1 MCTPTFFQR
10 SSDGGSSRKNELCTI
25 HNVCPYK
32 KCTAP
37 RFEAFVR
44 GRCPRR
50 ESSRTRNSCAV
61 THWSAEPLAPP
72 RHWDARARVVG
83 VKSRPTL
90 LVNASEC
97 ERRDVRAVLARP
109 RAVPLVRPVRGLA
122 HSRRATVVRRVRRLR
137 CVSKATKR
145 LGTRARRSRKR
156 RSRSRRT
163 ARRGERRSMP
173 PHARSANA
181 RSARVFV
188 SSRSAVS
195 VPYSSSAH
203 WRDSPRKR
211 APGSSDLENTIII
224 KRSSLVRV
232 IETPQTRCRQ
242 TSARIATARPQPC
255 ALAVRRT
262 LVRTRPTTRRLRTRR
277 RRTTAR
283 RCTPANSAP

>member
-1 MCTPTFFQR
+1 MK
-10 SSDGGSSRKNELCTI
+10 SS
-25 HNVCPYK
+25 P
-32 KCTAP
+32 A
-37 RFEAFVR
+37 
-44 GRCPRR
+44 
-50 ESSRTRNSCAV
+50 
-61 THWSAEPLAPP
+61 
-72 RHWDARARVVG
+72 
-83 VKSRPTL
+83 L

-156 RSRSRRT
+156 RSSSRRT
-163 ARRGERRSMP
+163 PRRGERRSMP

-181 RSARVFV
+181 RSSPHAFSCRRVRSCPFQTRRPRHRARFAFRCA
-188 SSRSAVS
+188 SKTRFL
-195 VPYSSSAH
+195 
-203 WRDSPRKR
+203 
-211 APGSSDLENTIII
+211 PGSSDLETII
-224 KRSSLVRV
+224 KHSSLVRI
-232 IETPQTRCRQ
+232 IETPRTRCRQ

-262 LVRTRPTTRRLRTRR
+262 PVRTRPTTRRRRTRR